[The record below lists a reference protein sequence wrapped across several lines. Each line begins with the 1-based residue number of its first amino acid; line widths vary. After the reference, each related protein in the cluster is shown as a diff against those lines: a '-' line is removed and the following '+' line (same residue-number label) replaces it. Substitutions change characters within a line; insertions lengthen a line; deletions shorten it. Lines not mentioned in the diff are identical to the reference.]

1 MAKYKPGKKVL
12 IPATIREIV
21 ETERGPK
28 YKIDEDFWEGID
40 ENSIVDD
47 PRAEILSANQTF
59 LKELTKRW

>member
-59 LKELTKRW
+59 LRELTKRW

>member
-12 IPATIREIV
+12 IPATIKEIV

-59 LKELTKRW
+59 LRELTKRW

>member
-1 MAKYKPGKKVL
+1 MAKYRPGKKVL
-12 IPATIREIV
+12 IPATIKEIV
-21 ETERGPK
+21 ETESGPK

-59 LKELTKRW
+59 LRELTQRW

>member
-21 ETERGPK
+21 ETESGPK

-59 LKELTKRW
+59 LRELTKRW

>member
-12 IPATIREIV
+12 IPATIKEIV
-21 ETERGPK
+21 ETESGPK

-59 LKELTKRW
+59 LRELTQRW

>member
-59 LKELTKRW
+59 LRELTQRW